1 MKNFLVVV
9 AVLAVAVTI
18 GVSLISNDPE
28 ASKDVG
34 VVATLNGMTDEQIK
48 AIKAKAESIDAIQRP
63 VASETGPW
71 PKAVADVVDYNFGR
85 MQVKTQQEHV
95 FTISNEGEA
104 DLNLVAGQPTCKC
117 TAFTLSK
124 TRVPPGESAELLIRW
139 EGKFNDERFS
149 HGGDVYTDDPEKPEI
164 RFVVQG
170 AVDNPVSIIPEG
182 TWDVGSVTDTK
193 VGEFNAAISSRV
205 FEEFAITEIK
215 SESPFIETSVEAMTE
230 DMLLE
235 LDALSGYNIKVKVL
249 PGMPPGT
256 LQEKLEIFMDCL
268 ESGPVIIDLIAR
280 KDGPITILNST
291 DAIWVPST
299 SGLKLGQ
306 FSRAKGREATMTIM
320 VEKNGMTEPM
330 VITEVVA
337 SPAYLTAKLEPDGSA
352 SSEIDRYK
360 LTVSV
365 PPGVA
370 PRTSVDS
377 TNPAKMDIKFNHPSG
392 QSLNFKLSFGT
403 F

>member
-1 MKNFLVVV
+1 
-9 AVLAVAVTI
+9 
-18 GVSLISNDPE
+18 
-28 ASKDVG
+28 
-34 VVATLNGMTDEQIK
+34 
-48 AIKAKAESIDAIQRP
+48 
-63 VASETGPW
+63 
-71 PKAVADVVDYNFGR
+71 
-85 MQVKTQQEHV
+85 
-95 FTISNEGEA
+95 
-104 DLNLVAGQPTCKC
+104 
-117 TAFTLSK
+117 
-124 TRVPPGESAELLIRW
+124 
-139 EGKFNDERFS
+139 
-149 HGGDVYTDDPEKPEI
+149 
-164 RFVVQG
+164 
-170 AVDNPVSIIPEG
+170 
-182 TWDVGSVTDTK
+182 
-193 VGEFNAAISSRV
+193 
-205 FEEFAITEIK
+205 
-215 SESPFIETSVEAMTE
+215 
-230 DMLLE
+230 
-235 LDALSGYNIKVKVL
+235 
-249 PGMPPGT
+249 MPPGT